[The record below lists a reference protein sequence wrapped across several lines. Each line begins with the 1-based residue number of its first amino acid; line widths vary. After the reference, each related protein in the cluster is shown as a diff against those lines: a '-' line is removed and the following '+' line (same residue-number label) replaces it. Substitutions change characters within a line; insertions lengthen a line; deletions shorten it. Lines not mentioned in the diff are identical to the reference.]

1 MSPTVRSAVIPD
13 APHQSASEQ
22 RLEALRHAG
31 AARSD
36 PVRFHFIQGLLARAT
51 KQPAVVRARLDARI
65 ATELAKLSERLAAA
79 RLCKRDSDNPP
90 QVATERPS
98 LAALTQA
105 LIQSSPDDARTDQ
118 PSADKRYANANA
130 SASATFELKAVKYFR
145 STWSALRAEKQ
156 LTQAFDQ
163 APDNAGPLNSH
174 HLVLRSL
181 EAMREISPEYL
192 NRFMSHVDALL
203 CLELAEAQTK
213 PAKRKVT
220 RSRIAQKKASKR

>member
-1 MSPTVRSAVIPD
+1 MSPTVRSAVMPD
-13 APHQSASEQ
+13 APPQSATEQ
-22 RLEALRHAG
+22 QLEALRHAG

-36 PVRFHFIQGLLARAT
+36 PVRFHFIQGLLARLEQ
-51 KQPAVVRARLDARI
+51 QPAPVRARLEARI
-65 ATELAKLSERLAAA
+65 ARELEELSDRLAAA
-79 RLCKRDSDNPP
+79 RLSTQDSTNPM
-90 QVATERPS
+90 QAAIERPS
-98 LAALTQA
+98 LASLTHALV
-105 LIQSSPDDARTDQ
+105 QSSSNDARSDQ
-118 PSADKRYANANA
+118 PSADKHYVNANA
-130 SASATFELKAVKYFR
+130 TPELKAVKNFR

-203 CLELAEAQTK
+203 CLELAEAQAK
-213 PAKRKVT
+213 PAKKKVT
-220 RSRIAQKKASKR
+220 RSGIARKKASKR